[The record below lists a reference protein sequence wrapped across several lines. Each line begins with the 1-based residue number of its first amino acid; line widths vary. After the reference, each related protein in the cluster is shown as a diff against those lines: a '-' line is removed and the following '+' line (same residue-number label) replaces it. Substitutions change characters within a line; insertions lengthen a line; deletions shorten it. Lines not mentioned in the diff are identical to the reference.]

1 MDRGAWD
8 LLFFVLGQIMD
19 RISADRLD
27 YFWALC
33 DIELLI
39 GIEGK
44 DGEVV

>member
-8 LLFFVLGQIMD
+8 LLFLVLGQIVD
-19 RISADRLD
+19 GVSADCFD

-39 GIEGK
+39 RVEGK